1 MQFPSLIQMDTEAR
15 AYELE
20 QEAKAAL
27 DYLIENCL
35 STITP
40 DQFGKLPE
48 PQKLIFQ
55 NRIQKLRKLEEIITK
70 LSFLACYESVT
81 YRTKK
86 ENLKSIIN
94 SL

>member
-1 MQFPSLIQMDTEAR
+1 MMDTEQR

-20 QEAKAAL
+20 QLAKGEI
-27 DYLIENCL
+27 DYIIENCL

-55 NRIQKLRKLEEIITK
+55 NRIQKLRSLEQIITK

-86 ENLKSIIN
+86 ETLKSIIN

>member
-1 MQFPSLIQMDTEAR
+1 MMDTEQR

-20 QEAKAAL
+20 QLAKAEI

-55 NRIQKLRKLEEIITK
+55 NRIQKLRSLEQIITK

-86 ENLKSIIN
+86 ETLISIIN

>member
-1 MQFPSLIQMDTEAR
+1 MDTEQR

-20 QEAKAAL
+20 QEAKGAL

-48 PQKLIFQ
+48 QQKLIFQ
-55 NRIQKLRKLEEIITK
+55 NRIQKLRSLGEIITK

-86 ENLKSIIN
+86 ETLKSIIN

>member
-1 MQFPSLIQMDTEAR
+1 MMDTEAR

-20 QEAKAAL
+20 TLAKGIV

-35 STITP
+35 YTITP

-48 PQKLIFQ
+48 QQKLVFQ
-55 NRIQKLRKLEEIITK
+55 NRIKHLRKLEGIVTK

-86 ENLKSIIN
+86 ETLKSIIN